1 MFRLL
6 KLDFMPNKEA
16 TCIPMRGSRE
26 RERGGGQG
34 GQEPNLF
41 MQNSNFSKLYYKMNK
56 NLHMPLTSPLANLYN
71 RRIPPPGNFFLDP
84 RMYISVSY
92 QSPLEFLNKATEYPN
107 KLPFCPRYTVKF
119 CKSRRKELTK
129 TSSSN
134 TKHWILHALSI
145 LVHYVLCFACV
156 QLWHFAAPAAA
167 EENVNWT
174 LLFQ

>member
-1 MFRLL
+1 
-6 KLDFMPNKEA
+6 
-16 TCIPMRGSRE
+16 
-26 RERGGGQG
+26 
-34 GQEPNLF
+34 

-56 NLHMPLTSPLANLYN
+56 NLHMPLTSPLANLY
-71 RRIPPPGNFFLDP
+71 ITVEYHTTPPPGIFFWI
-84 RMYISVSY
+84 RACISVSY
-92 QSPLEFLNKATEYPN
+92 QSPLEFLNRATEYPN
-107 KLPFCPRYTVKF
+107 KLSFCPRYTVKF

>member
-1 MFRLL
+1 
-6 KLDFMPNKEA
+6 MPNKEA
-16 TCIPMRGSRE
+16 IHVYPCADLE
-26 RERGGGQG
+26 RERGGQE

-41 MQNSNFSKLYYKMNK
+41 MQNSNFSKLNYKMNK
-56 NLHMPLTSPLANLYN
+56 NLHMPLTSPLAILYN
-71 RRIPPPGNFFLDP
+71 RRITPPPGNFFLDP

-134 TKHWILHALSI
+134 TKHWIIHALSI